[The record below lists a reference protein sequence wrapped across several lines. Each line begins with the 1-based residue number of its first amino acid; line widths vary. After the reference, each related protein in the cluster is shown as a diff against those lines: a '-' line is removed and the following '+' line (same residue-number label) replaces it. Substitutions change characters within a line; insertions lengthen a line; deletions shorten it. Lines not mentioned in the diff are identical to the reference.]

1 MVQARELQFVAE
13 ILLDE
18 ALFRYISELVY
29 LEIRL
34 STLGRDLR
42 AVALQGVLLET
53 DYDKQ

>member
-1 MVQARELQFVAE
+1 MAK

-18 ALFRYISELVY
+18 AFFRYISELVY

-42 AVALQGVLLET
+42 AVALQEVLLET

>member
-1 MVQARELQFVAE
+1 MVQARELQFVAK

-42 AVALQGVLLET
+42 AVALQEVLLET